1 MCCLHCVSALFQCS
15 GYALILAIEDQ
26 IDDQASRK
34 AANTDRICQQ
44 TGPKHQAAANAKN
57 NAHNGIALALQKTDC
72 TSAQTHNS
80 DQRCKNRPCN
90 MDRRSDQ
97 QDARIHCKNERSD
110 KSAKRKAYAETER
123 SITIIRDMQKKRFFN
138 DLTPSLYSLIRHR
151 CSFLDNYL
159 KFFFIRSQKSLAGDD
174 GLHFFMIP
182 V

>member
-1 MCCLHCVSALFQCS
+1 MCCLHCVSALFQRS

-57 NAHNGIALALQKTDC
+57 KNNAHNGIALPLQKTDC

-80 DQRCKNRPCN
+80 DQRCKYRPCN

-97 QDARIHCKNERSD
+97 QDARIRCKNERSD

-123 SITIIRDMQKKRFFN
+123 SITIASYILQGSKLGSSPFSPHLR
-138 DLTPSLYSLIRHR
+138 YGH
-151 CSFLDNYL
+151 
-159 KFFFIRSQKSLAGDD
+159 SQNEIEIL
-174 GLHFFMIP
+174 LHIP
-182 V
+182 L

>member
-1 MCCLHCVSALFQCS
+1 MCCLHCVSALFQRS

-57 NAHNGIALALQKTDC
+57 KNNAHNGIALPLQKTDC

-80 DQRCKNRPCN
+80 DQRCKYRPCN

-97 QDARIHCKNERSD
+97 QDARIRCKNERSD

-123 SITIIRDMQKKRFFN
+123 SITIASYILQGSKLGNPIDG
-138 DLTPSLYSLIRHR
+138 TAI
-151 CSFLDNYL
+151 L
-159 KFFFIRSQKSLAGDD
+159 KTK
-174 GLHFFMIP
+174 
-182 V
+182 